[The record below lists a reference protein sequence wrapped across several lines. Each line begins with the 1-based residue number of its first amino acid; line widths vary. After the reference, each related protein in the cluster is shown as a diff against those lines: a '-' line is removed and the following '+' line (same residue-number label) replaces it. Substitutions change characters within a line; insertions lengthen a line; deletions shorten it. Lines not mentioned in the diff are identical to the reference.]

1 MMSHVTHTS
10 QHAPRQ
16 SCYICL
22 TSTARRQQITTGDR
36 LVQKYNFI
44 FVAAI
49 VKFAGGRLSRNGRRG
64 LLARAR
70 PAAAGVCL
78 HSHGCETVQPR
89 SQSVLLPDPCRR
101 RRRLAWFGVVSGQW
115 SRYRYIHGRSS
126 DHCQPSNTQSARS
139 RRSYSSRHS
148 RVVIHGG
155 ETRVVIRGET
165 QVVVHGMT
173 RLAATRAQ
181 WRFIDAPQRLCVRVY
196 ALQWRATTP
205 TRPSLGTSV
214 TYHNAYASE
223 SMRFSDMPQCLR
235 VRVYTLQ
242 WRTTMPTRP
251 SLGASV
257 TCHNAYASES
267 MRFSDV
273 PQCLRVRVY
282 TLQWRTTMPT
292 RPSLGASVTRHNAYT
307 SEFRRFSDAPQRLH
321 VRV

>member
-1 MMSHVTHTS
+1 MSHVTHTS

-22 TSTARRQQITTGDR
+22 TSTARRQQITTSDR

-78 HSHGCETVQPR
+78 HRPGCETVQPR
-89 SQSVLLPDPCRR
+89 PQSVLLPDPCRR

-126 DHCQPSNTQSARS
+126 DHCQPSNMQSARS
-139 RRSYSSRHS
+139 RRSDSSRHS

-155 ETRVVIRGET
+155 ETRVVIRGKT

-173 RLAATRAQ
+173 RVVAVTR
-181 WRFIDAPQRLCVRVY
+181 RDSSSVT
-196 ALQWRATTP
+196 LQWRATTP
-205 TRPSLGTSV
+205 MRPSLCASV
-214 TYHNAYASE
+214 TCHNAYVSE

-235 VRVYTLQ
+235 VRVYELQ

-257 TCHNAYASES
+257 MRHNAYASES
-267 MRFSDV
+267 MRFSD
-273 PQCLRVRVY
+273 
-282 TLQWRTTMPT
+282 
-292 RPSLGASVTRHNAYT
+292 
-307 SEFRRFSDAPQRLH
+307 APQRLH